1 MIMIGIVRITRMTV
15 ASVVA
20 DRATTAPLVTATSLL
35 FVATIAATCSSICKH
50 MILLLLIFL
59 GLLHHQ
65 ACFSVEKMGIES
77 FRTDRVSH
85 PIDMLDQRVVVS
97 IQPI

>member
-1 MIMIGIVRITRMTV
+1 MTIASIV
-15 ASVVA
+15 AA
-20 DRATTAPLVTATSLL
+20 RATTTPLVTATSLL
-35 FVATIAATCSSICKH
+35 FVATIAAVCSSVCEH

-85 PIDMLDQRVVVS
+85 PIDMLDQ
-97 IQPI
+97 